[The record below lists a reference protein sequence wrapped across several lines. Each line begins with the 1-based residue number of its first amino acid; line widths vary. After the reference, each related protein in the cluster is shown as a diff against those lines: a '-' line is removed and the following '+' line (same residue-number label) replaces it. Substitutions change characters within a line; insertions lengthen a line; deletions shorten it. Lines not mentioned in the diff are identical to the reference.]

1 MCQNSTSKSLKIAE
15 LYPPVVFGKETSYS
29 CGPGYRRHP
38 VTCRLLVSQKA
49 FPQRD
54 VLSCAE
60 DRTGQEAPPVDSCVH
75 SFTREPRLLPGQ
87 NTCSGAT
94 VGACTRMYTLETRG
108 PFLRSY
114 SLENLKMP
122 WKMLPDSARR
132 RKREKSK
139 KVKVFTLLEVYLRR
153 TTGGF
158 PSPVGTAIGDV
169 LLLWTRQ

>member
-1 MCQNSTSKSLKIAE
+1 MSSPGVSKGISTKRR
-15 LYPPVVFGKETSYS
+15 PVL
-29 CGPGYRRHP
+29 
-38 VTCRLLVSQKA
+38 CRGQ
-49 FPQRD
+49 
-54 VLSCAE
+54 
-60 DRTGQEAPPVDSCVH
+60 DRTGGASCG
-75 SFTREPRLLPGQ
+75 LLCALILLESPACSGQ

-94 VGACTRMYTLETRG
+94 QACTRMYTLETRG

-158 PSPVGTAIGDV
+158 PSPVGPAIGDV

>member
-1 MCQNSTSKSLKIAE
+1 MWWLTVGYLVQYTKPYYKFPE

-75 SFTREPRLLPGQ
+75 SF
-87 NTCSGAT
+87 
-94 VGACTRMYTLETRG
+94 Y
-108 PFLRSY
+108 
-114 SLENLKMP
+114 
-122 WKMLPDSARR
+122 
-132 RKREKSK
+132 
-139 KVKVFTLLEVYLRR
+139 
-153 TTGGF
+153 
-158 PSPVGTAIGDV
+158 
-169 LLLWTRQ
+169 